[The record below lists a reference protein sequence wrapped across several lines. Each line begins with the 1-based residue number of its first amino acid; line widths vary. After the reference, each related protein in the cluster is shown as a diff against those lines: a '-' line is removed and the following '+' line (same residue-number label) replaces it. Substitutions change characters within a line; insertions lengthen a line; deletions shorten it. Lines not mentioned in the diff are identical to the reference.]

1 MYQQQGRLYKW
12 QPEWNSRGRG
22 RGGGCGYGGWRQ
34 FGPPP
39 THLCPCAC
47 HKACGKCCLGWEAA
61 PPTTN
66 TFAAAPAVN
75 TAPAAAPPGWVR
87 VNDLRGLGLAPM
99 QIQPVAEPAQAPM
112 QPMAPVQPMAPMQPM
127 AQPIPP
133 PPPGWIQLDADGNVP
148 SA

>member
-22 RGGGCGYGGWRQ
+22 RGRGRGYGGWRQ

-61 PPTTN
+61 PHTTN

-99 QIQPVAEPAQAPM
+99 QIQP
-112 QPMAPVQPMAPMQPM
+112 MAPMQPM
-127 AQPIPP
+127 AQPISP

-148 SA
+148 SAQPR